1 MYCLRGETQ
10 NNKSPLS
17 FLVKQWLQTQ
27 HQVFMYVGL
36 WFLSLKQVFL
46 NKIRFIVLIM
56 GRAMFLG
63 ILLKELTEENIMF
76 SMSYFLCKEH
86 SLRTLLRDYTGVI
99 CVFFI
104 SLRRKTY
111 KQKNVNSSRRE
122 ESPTFY
128 TEHWRNPCC
137 SAACS
142 FHSHTH
148 THKKPQHWKSSRCL
162 VESQKICLG
171 SGKHAFLKYAR
182 GVWWKVKRLW
192 NHSLRGHLTWP
203 VGNSQ
208 TPELA
213 SSGIRLENAVKAS
226 SKV

>member
-46 NKIRFIVLIM
+46 NRIRFIVLIM

-142 FHSHTH
+142 SHSHTH
-148 THKKPQHWKSSRCL
+148 THKKTPTLKKQQVLSGEPEDLFGLWKTCL
-162 VESQKICLG
+162 PKIRQGCLMEG
-171 SGKHAFLKYAR
+171 
-182 GVWWKVKRLW
+182 
-192 NHSLRGHLTWP
+192 
-203 VGNSQ
+203 
-208 TPELA
+208 
-213 SSGIRLENAVKAS
+213 
-226 SKV
+226 